1 MNILIR
7 TLDGTAFYVR
17 PDSTMI
23 RALTDYYIPDYV
35 TAVNAVPF
43 FCFRSARSGKA
54 VREQFAHRYI
64 GEFSCGI
71 LLKCETASPDSIY
84 RTCMENAMDYTTVIP
99 YDLLPADRIPE
110 YISSKRPLT
119 VAVNG
124 HEKVRIE
131 KGPDMATLSSAIA
144 MITGYCSL
152 RTGDFVGIELSG
164 PVRIEKEQCL
174 TAAFGISGKI
184 RIEIK

>member
-35 TAVNAVPF
+35 TALSAVPF

-54 VREQFAHRYI
+54 VREEFAHRYI

-71 LLKCETASPDSIY
+71 LLKCETASPDPIY

-99 YDLLPADRIPE
+99 YELLPMDRMPE
-110 YISSKRPLT
+110 YISSKRPFT

-124 HEKVRIE
+124 HEKIRLE
-131 KGPDMATLSSAIA
+131 KGPDRASLSSAIS

-152 RTGDFVGIELSG
+152 RTGDFVGIEMSE
-164 PVRIEKEQCL
+164 PVPLAKDQCL
-174 TAAFGISGKI
+174 TASFGVSGHI